1 MPRYFLANSFRPLK
15 NQSAEWAGNKNE
27 QMKKVII
34 TGSTG
39 MVGKGVLLECL
50 DSPKIEKVLVVNRSS
65 LNIQHP
71 KLEEVLLS
79 DFTQIGSI
87 NDRLQGY
94 DACFYCM
101 GVSAIG
107 MKEEKYRA
115 ITFETVK
122 AFADILYEINPE
134 TVFNY
139 VSGAGTDSSENGSSM
154 WARVKG
160 KTENYVL
167 NKGFKDAYAFR
178 PGMII
183 PEKKG
188 IKSKTG
194 WYNAIYVV
202 MRPFF
207 GWFKKSNNVTT
218 TTKIG
223 LAMIHSMFHL
233 QSLKH
238 LENKDINLL
247 AEKG

>member
-1 MPRYFLANSFRPLK
+1 M
-15 NQSAEWAGNKNE
+15 
-27 QMKKVII
+27 
-34 TGSTG
+34 GSTG

-50 DSPKIEKVLVVNRSS
+50 DHPKIEKVLVVNRSS
-65 LNIQHP
+65 LNIQHG
-71 KLEEVLLS
+71 KLEELLFS
-79 DFTQIGSI
+79 DFTQIAALG
-87 NDRLQGY
+87 DKLQAY

-107 MKEEKYRA
+107 MKEEKYNA
-115 ITFETVK
+115 ITFETVQ
-122 AFADILYEINPE
+122 AFVDVLYKINRE
-134 TVFNY
+134 TIFNY
-139 VSGAGTDSSENGSSM
+139 VSGTGTDSSEEGSTM
-154 WARVKG
+154 WARIKG

-183 PEKKG
+183 PEKG

-207 GWFKKSNNVTT
+207 GWFKKSNNITT

-223 LAMIHSMFHL
+223 LAMINSLFHS